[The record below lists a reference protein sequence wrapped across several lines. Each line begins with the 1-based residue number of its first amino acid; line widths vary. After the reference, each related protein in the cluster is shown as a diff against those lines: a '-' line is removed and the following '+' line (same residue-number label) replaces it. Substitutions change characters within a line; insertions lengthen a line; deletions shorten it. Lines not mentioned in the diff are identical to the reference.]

1 MSARV
6 ILPTADSV
14 PALIVPRDAVISKF
28 GQNVVFAVSDSR
40 ARMIPVMVIGY
51 DGLKAGVESTDLKAG
66 MLVVLEG
73 NERLQDEQAIEVA
86 SRNAEVGK
94 RN

>member
-1 MSARV
+1 
-6 ILPTADSV
+6 
-14 PALIVPRDAVISKF
+14 
-28 GQNVVFAVSDSR
+28 
-40 ARMIPVMVIGY
+40 MIPVTVIGY
-51 DGLKAGVESTDLKAG
+51 NGLNAGVESKDLKAG

-94 RN
+94 KE